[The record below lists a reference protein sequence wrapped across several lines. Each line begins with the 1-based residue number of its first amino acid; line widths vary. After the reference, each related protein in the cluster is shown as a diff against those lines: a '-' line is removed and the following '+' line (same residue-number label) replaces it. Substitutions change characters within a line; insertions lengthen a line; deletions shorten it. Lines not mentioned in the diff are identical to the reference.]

1 MKVLVTGGAGF
12 IGSHVVRHWL
22 AKGAQVTV
30 LDNLRTGHRHNIE
43 GLDLEFIQGDIED
56 LETVSRAV
64 QGADGVFH
72 LAAMV
77 SVPESMDY
85 PERCLGI
92 NVQGTLNV
100 LKAAAKAGAKK
111 MVLSST
117 CAIYGN
123 EPGIPK
129 REDQR
134 PSPESP
140 YAVSK
145 LDGEY
150 YLRIL
155 GQAWGIETA
164 CLRYFNVFGPR
175 QDPTSAYAAAIPIFV
190 SKALKGEDLV
200 VHGDGQQTRDFIFVE
215 DVAQANALAWE
226 KGAGVYNAGNG
237 RRITIRELAERIVA
251 RTASSSR
258 IVSGPER
265 AGDVKHSQA
274 DISKLIALGFAPG
287 KDFDTGLDLTI
298 DYFKS
303 LGAQS

>member
-22 AKGAQVTV
+22 NRGAQVTV
-30 LDNLRTGHRHNIE
+30 LDNLRTGHLRHIE
-43 GLDLEFIQGDIED
+43 RLEIEFIQGDIED
-56 LETVSRAV
+56 VETVRRAV
-64 QGADGVFH
+64 TGANGVSH

-77 SVPESMDY
+77 SVPESVDH

-100 LKAAAKAGAKK
+100 LKAAAEAGATK

-175 QDPTSAYAAAIPIFV
+175 QDPQSAYAAAIPIFV
-190 SKALKGEDLV
+190 SKALKGDDLV
-200 VHGDGQQTRDFIFVE
+200 VHGDGSQTRDFIFVE
-215 DVAQANALAWE
+215 DVAQANLLAWE
-226 KGAGVYNAGNG
+226 KGHGVYNVGNG
-237 RRITIRELAERIVA
+237 KRITIRELAERIIE
-251 RTASSSR
+251 RTGSTSR
-258 IVSGPER
+258 IVGAPGR
-265 AGDVKHSQA
+265 AADVKHSLS
-274 DISKLIALGFAPG
+274 DISRLTALGFEPG

-303 LGAQS
+303 LGS